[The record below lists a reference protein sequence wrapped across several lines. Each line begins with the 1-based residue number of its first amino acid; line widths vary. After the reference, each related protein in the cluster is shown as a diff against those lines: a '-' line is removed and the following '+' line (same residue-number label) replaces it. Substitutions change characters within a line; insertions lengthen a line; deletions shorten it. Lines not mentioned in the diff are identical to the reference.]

1 MSNNRYRY
9 DTGSVIDQSNGDIL
23 TTRQAVN
30 RLNKQDTLVKRA
42 RNHHQAVID
51 ALNEEI
57 KKADTQE
64 LKEALI
70 RISQKRLYYD

>member
-1 MSNNRYRY
+1 MSKNRYRY
-9 DTGSVIDQSNGDIL
+9 DTGSIIDQTGDIL

-30 RLNKQDTLVKRA
+30 RLNKQDALVKRA

-57 KKADTQE
+57 NKADNPE

-70 RISQKRLYYD
+70 KISHKRLYYD